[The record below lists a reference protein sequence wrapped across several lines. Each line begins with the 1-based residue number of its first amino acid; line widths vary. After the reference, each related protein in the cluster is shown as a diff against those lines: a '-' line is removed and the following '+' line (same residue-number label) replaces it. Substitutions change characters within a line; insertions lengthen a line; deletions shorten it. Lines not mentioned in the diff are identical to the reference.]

1 MTAKR
6 ATSLTIRLASA
17 VLGVPRDADAA
28 TVRRAFR
35 QQAMRLHPDRHGG
48 DAAKFR
54 EMLEAYRL
62 IQAVRSLEQRR
73 REAEELLKAPPPV
86 YPAPAVRPEPLFR
99 PTIEIDPT
107 EAMLGGARE
116 TELASGRKIRIEL
129 PAGLRPGELLRA
141 GGETFRITVK
151 PEGDT
156 VVRGSDLW
164 ITAKVDANVLRAGGR
179 VALTTPI
186 GRRIVWISK
195 KAGERRLVRL
205 EGQGL
210 PARGEEP
217 AGHLFLRL
225 VPEAERAESRAR
237 TLLRRFAEAWAA

>member
-6 ATSLTIRLASA
+6 ATTLTIRLASA
-17 VLGVPRDADAA
+17 VLGVPADADYV

-73 REAEELLKAPPPV
+73 SEAEAMLKAQPPV
-86 YPAPAVRPEPLFR
+86 YPAPAVREEPLYR

-116 TELASGRKIRIEL
+116 VVLASGRKIRIDL
-129 PAGLRPGELLRA
+129 PVGLRPGELLRA
-141 GGETFRITVK
+141 GGETFRVLVT
-151 PEGDT
+151 PQDDT

-164 ITAKVDANVLRAGGR
+164 ITARVEANVLRAGGR
-179 VALTTPI
+179 VALATPI

-195 KAGERRLVRL
+195 KAGERRLVKL
-205 EGQGL
+205 DGQGL
-210 PARGEEP
+210 PARDEQP

-225 VPEAERAESRAR
+225 VPEAERSESRAR

>member
-1 MTAKR
+1 MTAQR

-17 VLGVPRDADAA
+17 VLGVRHDADYA

-62 IQAVRSLEQRR
+62 IQAVRSLELRR
-73 REAEELLKAPPPV
+73 CEAEALLNAAPV
-86 YPAPAVRPEPLFR
+86 YPSPAVREAPLYR

-107 EAMLGGARE
+107 EAMLGGTRE
-116 TELASGRKIRIEL
+116 AVLASGRKIRVDL
-129 PAGLRPGELLRA
+129 PSGLRPGELLRA
-141 GGETFRITVK
+141 GGETFRISVC
-151 PEGDT
+151 PLEDT
-156 VVRGSDLW
+156 IVRGSDLW
-164 ITAKVDANVLRAGGR
+164 ITAKVDLAVLRAGGR
-179 VALTTPI
+179 VAVGTPI

-195 KAGERRLVRL
+195 KAGERRLVKL
-205 EGQGL
+205 DGQGL
-210 PARGEEP
+210 PARGEQP

-225 VPEAERAESRAR
+225 APEAERPESRAR